1 MPASFVFLENRPAR
15 RFSSMSNSVYVKI
28 LPIVVFLS
36 IIFSGFL
43 LSIKANA
50 DMPEVI
56 VKDFSPLSGVVVM
69 VENGEIIVDLDESG
83 GLAKGDLL
91 SVMAPGEKLVHP
103 VTGKVLGNLEKVKG
117 TLKVTRVKDGFSYTR
132 GLQLKEIKIGDT
144 VRRYEKISAIF
155 WDYSGEGK
163 TMFLRLRDDLS
174 HMNWMEFDT
183 AQKLKP
189 KDPAMIPE
197 TEMAVV
203 FILKDNTL
211 QVRDP
216 EFLVIR
222 EYTFSKSMVQQEF
235 SSFSKEEKILPAPA
249 IVPIYEQKTDKIS
262 RDSSRNVL
270 DETPKKDPAKPA
282 LESALPVVSV
292 STTTPQQAVAEGVKP
307 VFQDSIYMGQLPGGP
322 VFMADFLPDEN
333 GLLLATTDGQKIRI
347 FHVTDKI
354 LLLMEKDSPIYAP
367 ILSLSWWT
375 PQHSSSPMLAIV
387 NWLDDMPAS
396 TLFSWDNNRLQL
408 VKDRIPR
415 FIAAFDTDGDRMPE
429 TLLGQEYDPQ
439 EFFSYRIQEL
449 KLIGNDV
456 EYKKPSVK
464 LPKLFTVFGGI
475 LSDFTGDGV
484 AETAFIRNEILYIYS
499 GKNPIFK
506 SSKKMGGSLSKL
518 TYKMNPEAKHI
529 MTNSVSI
536 EISPVAV
543 DLDGN
548 GISEM
553 IAVASDRN
561 LLSKTGISSGVESTW
576 LTILKFEDN
585 TFKEGTI
592 GEKMGTPIQGMT
604 VFEDKLFLVV
614 SETGSVFSKGG
625 QSRLMQLPLAR

>member
-1 MPASFVFLENRPAR
+1 
-15 RFSSMSNSVYVKI
+15 MSNSVYVKI
-28 LPIVVFLS
+28 LPILVFLS

-43 LSIKANA
+43 LSINANA
-50 DMPEVI
+50 DMPELI
-56 VKDFSPLSGVVVM
+56 AKDFSPLSGVVVM

-91 SVMAPGEKLVHP
+91 SVMSAGEKLVHP

-117 TLKVTRVKDGFSYTR
+117 ILKVTRVKDGYSYTR
-132 GLQLKEIKIGDT
+132 GLQLNEINIGDT
-144 VRRYEKISAIF
+144 VRRYEKMSAIF
-155 WDYSGEGK
+155 WDYTGEGK
-163 TMFLRLRDDLS
+163 ALFLRLRDDLS
-174 HMNWMEFDT
+174 HMDWMEFDS

-189 KDPAMIPE
+189 KDPAMLPE

-216 EFLVIR
+216 EFLIIR
-222 EYTFSKSMVQQEF
+222 EYTFSESMVQQEF
-235 SSFSKEEKILPAPA
+235 SSYSKEKKIVLAPA
-249 IVPIYEQKTDKIS
+249 TLPVSE
-262 RDSSRNVL
+262 N
-270 DETPKKDPAKPA
+270 EPAKQTI
-282 LESALPVVSV
+282 ESAKPMVSV
-292 STTTPQQAVAEGVKP
+292 STVTPQQPVADGVKP
-307 VFQDSIYMGQLPGGP
+307 VFQDSIYMDQLPGGP
-322 VFMADFLPDEN
+322 VIMADFLPDEN

-354 LLLMEKDSPIYAP
+354 LLLMEKDSPIFAP
-367 ILSLSWWT
+367 ILSLSWWK
-375 PQHSSSPMLAIV
+375 PQHSSSPMLTIV

-456 EYKKPSVK
+456 EYKNPSVK
-464 LPKLFTVFGGI
+464 LPRLFTVFGGL
-475 LSDFTGDGV
+475 LSDLTGDGV
-484 AETAFIRNEILYIYS
+484 AEAAFIRNEILYIYS
-499 GKNPIFK
+499 GKDPVFK

-561 LLSKTGISSGVESTW
+561 LLSKTGISSGIESTW
-576 LTILKFEDN
+576 LTILKYEDK
-585 TFKEGTI
+585 TFKEGTL

-604 VFEDKLFLVV
+604 VYGDKIFLVV

-625 QSRLMQLPLAR
+625 QSRLMTLPLAR

>member
-1 MPASFVFLENRPAR
+1 MPASFIFSENRPAR
-15 RFSSMSNSVYVKI
+15 RFSSMLNSVYMKI
-28 LPIVVFLS
+28 LSIVVFLS

-43 LSIKANA
+43 LSANANA

-56 VKDFSPLSGVVVM
+56 AKDFSPLSGVVVM
-69 VENGEIIVDLDESG
+69 VENGEIIVDLDASG

-91 SVMAPGEKLVHP
+91 SVITAGEKLVHP

-117 TLKVTRVKDGFSYTR
+117 ILKVTRVKDGFSYTR
-132 GLQLKEIKIGDT
+132 ALQSKQINIGDT
-144 VRRYEKISAIF
+144 VRRYEKISAMF
-155 WDYSGEGK
+155 WDYTGEGK
-163 TMFLRLRDDLS
+163 ALFLRLRDDLS
-174 HMNWMEFDT
+174 HMNWMEYDT

-189 KDPAMIPE
+189 KDPAMLPK

-222 EYTFSKSMVQQEF
+222 EYAFSESIVQQEF
-235 SSFSKEEKILPAPA
+235 SSYSEEEKIVLAPAP
-249 IVPIYEQKTDKIS
+249 VSEK
-262 RDSSRNVL
+262 
-270 DETPKKDPAKPA
+270 KPA
-282 LESALPVVSV
+282 QQAIESAKPVVSV
-292 STTTPQQAVAEGVKP
+292 STVTPQQAVADGVKP
-307 VFQDSIYMGQLPGGP
+307 VFPDSIYMDRLPGGP
-322 VFMADFLPDEN
+322 VIMADFMPDEN
-333 GLLLATTDGQKIRI
+333 GLLLAATDGQKIRI
-347 FHVTDKI
+347 FHITDKI
-354 LLLMEKDSPIYAP
+354 SLLMEKDSPLYAP
-367 ILSLSWWT
+367 ILYLTWWK
-375 PQHSSSPMLAIV
+375 PQQSSSPMLAIV

-396 TLFSWDNNRLQL
+396 TLFSWNNNGLQL

-439 EFFSYRIQEL
+439 EFFSYRIQEI

-456 EYKKPSVK
+456 EYINPSVK
-464 LPKLFTVFGGI
+464 LPRLFTVFGGL
-475 LSDFTGDGV
+475 LSDFTGDGD
-484 AETAFIRNEILYIYS
+484 AEAVFIRNEILYIYS
-499 GKNPIFK
+499 GKDPVFK

-548 GISEM
+548 GINEM

-561 LLSKTGISSGVESTW
+561 LLSKTGISSGIESTW
-576 LTILKFEDN
+576 LTILKYEDK
-585 TFKEGTI
+585 TFKEGTL

-604 VFEDKLFLVV
+604 VFGDKIFLVV

>member
-1 MPASFVFLENRPAR
+1 MPASFIFLENRPAR
-15 RFSSMSNSVYVKI
+15 RFSSMLNSVYMKI
-28 LPIVVFLS
+28 LSIVVFLS

-43 LSIKANA
+43 LSANANA

-56 VKDFSPLSGVVVM
+56 AKDFSPLSGVVVM
-69 VENGEIIVDLDESG
+69 VENGEIIVDLDASG

-91 SVMAPGEKLVHP
+91 SVITAGEKLVHP

-117 TLKVTRVKDGFSYTR
+117 ILKVTRVKDGFSYTR
-132 GLQLKEIKIGDT
+132 ALQSKQINIGDT
-144 VRRYEKISAIF
+144 VRRYEKISAMF
-155 WDYSGEGK
+155 WDYTGEGK
-163 TMFLRLRDDLS
+163 ALFLRLRDDLS
-174 HMNWMEFDT
+174 HMNWMEYDT

-189 KDPAMIPE
+189 KDPAMLPK

-222 EYTFSKSMVQQEF
+222 EYAFSESIVQQEF
-235 SSFSKEEKILPAPA
+235 SSYSEEEKIVLAPA
-249 IVPIYEQKTDKIS
+249 LVSEK
-262 RDSSRNVL
+262 
-270 DETPKKDPAKPA
+270 KPA
-282 LESALPVVSV
+282 QQAIESAKPVVSV
-292 STTTPQQAVAEGVKP
+292 STVTPQQAVADGVKP
-307 VFQDSIYMGQLPGGP
+307 VFPDSIYMDRLPGGP
-322 VFMADFLPDEN
+322 VIMADFMPDEN
-333 GLLLATTDGQKIRI
+333 GLLLAATDGQKIRI
-347 FHVTDKI
+347 FHITDKI
-354 LLLMEKDSPIYAP
+354 SLLMEKDSPLYAP
-367 ILSLSWWT
+367 ILYLTWWK
-375 PQHSSSPMLAIV
+375 PQQSSSPMLAIV

-396 TLFSWDNNRLQL
+396 TLFSWDNNGLQL

-439 EFFSYRIQEL
+439 EFFSYRIQEI

-456 EYKKPSVK
+456 EYINPSVK
-464 LPKLFTVFGGI
+464 LPRLFTVFGGL
-475 LSDFTGDGV
+475 LSDFTGDGD
-484 AETAFIRNEILYIYS
+484 AEAVFIRNEILYIYS
-499 GKNPIFK
+499 GKDPVFK

-548 GISEM
+548 GINEM

-561 LLSKTGISSGVESTW
+561 LLSKTGISSGIESTW
-576 LTILKFEDN
+576 LTILKYEDK

-604 VFEDKLFLVV
+604 VFGDKIFLVV